1 MKKLFIAI
9 NTIVIAAALS
19 LSLFAQAQ
27 NDRPQV
33 AKPDASKMRVAQK
46 VSLGCKNPGS
56 HQDVAKTP
64 SVSNTTGKV
73 LKKGTKLNWSAS
85 DGDKGVITLAND
97 LAAGGSVQAMGSAG
111 NGYTCQAWTMQ

>member
-19 LSLFAQAQ
+19 LSLAAQTKNERQ
-27 NDRPQV
+27 I
-33 AKPDASKMRVAQK
+33 AKPDADKMRVAQK

-64 SVSNTTGKV
+64 SVTNSTGK
-73 LKKGTKLNWSAS
+73 LIKKGAKINWSAS
-85 DGDKGVITLAND
+85 DGDKGVLTLDKD
-97 LAAGGSVQAMGSAG
+97 LAAGGSVQVLGTAG
-111 NGYTCQAWTMQ
+111 QNYTCQAWTMQ